1 MTTTFT
7 IESITDTAPLAEGV
21 EIPVLGLGTWKAED
35 GREAVAAVRDA
46 LEIGYRHIDTAAA
59 YGNEESVGQALREF
73 GDRDQVFLTTKLWN
87 ADHGYDQTLQACDA
101 SRKRL
106 GVDVID
112 LYLVHWPCGMEF
124 MDTWRA
130 MEQLLSDGKVRAIG
144 VSNFLEAH
152 LRTLLDSASV
162 KPALNQIETHPW
174 LVQAPLHQFHRE
186 HGIVSEAWSP
196 LMQGKFN
203 DIPELAEIGETHGK
217 SPAQV
222 LLRWDLQ
229 LGVVTIPKSTDRGH
243 LEANADVFDFR
254 LTDDQM
260 SRISALDRH
269 ERLGPDPSTFT
280 G

>member
-7 IESITDTAPLAEGV
+7 IDSLSDTAPLAEGV
-21 EIPVLGLGTWKAED
+21 EIPVLGLGTWKAQD
-35 GREAVAAVRDA
+35 GNEAVAAVRDA
-46 LEIGYRHIDTAAA
+46 LDIGYRHVDTAAA
-59 YGNEESVGQALREF
+59 YGNEESVGQALRDF
-73 GDRDQVFLTTKLWN
+73 GDRDAVFLTTKLWN
-87 ADHGYDQTLQACDA
+87 ADHGYETTLKACDA

-112 LYLVHWPCGMEF
+112 LYLVHWPCGMDF

-130 MEQLLSDGKVRAIG
+130 MEKLLSDGKVRAIG
-144 VSNFLEAH
+144 VSNFLEPH

-174 LVQAPLHQFHRE
+174 LTQTPLHQFHRD

-203 DIPELAEIGETHGK
+203 DIPLLAEIGEAHGK

-229 LGVVTIPKSTDRGH
+229 LGVVTIPKSTDRAH
-243 LEANADVFDFR
+243 LEANADVFDFH
-254 LTDDQM
+254 LTDSQM
-260 SRISALDRH
+260 QQINALDQH
-269 ERLGPDPSTFT
+269 KRLGPDPDTFT